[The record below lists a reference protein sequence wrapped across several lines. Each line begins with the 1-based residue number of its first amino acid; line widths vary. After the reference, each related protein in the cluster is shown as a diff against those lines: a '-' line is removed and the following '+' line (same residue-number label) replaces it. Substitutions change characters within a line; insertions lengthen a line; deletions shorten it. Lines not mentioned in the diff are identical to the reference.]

1 MRDYK
6 QLNKQNAGM
15 RIWELISRSEMTVE
29 EIAEFL
35 CLSSPRVIYDW
46 MSGKKIP
53 TLERAYNFARLFD
66 TTVADVFFA

>member
-1 MRDYK
+1 MKNYIKMDKR
-6 QLNKQNAGM
+6 QVGV
-15 RIWELISRSEMTVE
+15 RIWRLIDSSEMTVE
-29 EIAEFL
+29 QISEFL

-66 TTVADVFFA
+66 TTVEDVFFA

>member
-1 MRDYK
+1 MKDYK

-46 MSGKKIP
+46 MSGAKTP
-53 TLERAYNFARLFD
+53 TLERAYNLASLFN
-66 TTVADVFFA
+66 TTVEVIFFT

>member
-1 MRDYK
+1 MKDYK

-46 MSGKKIP
+46 MRGTKTP
-53 TLERAYNFARLFD
+53 TLERAYNLASLFN
-66 TTVADVFFA
+66 TTVEVIFFT